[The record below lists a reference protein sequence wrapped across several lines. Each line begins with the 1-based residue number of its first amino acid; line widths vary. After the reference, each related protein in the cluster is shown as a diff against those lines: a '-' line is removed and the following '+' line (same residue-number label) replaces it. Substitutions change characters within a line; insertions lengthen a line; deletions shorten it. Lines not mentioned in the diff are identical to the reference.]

1 MEDVWKTKFLLVTL
15 INTIFEAL
23 QYAGPW
29 AKSFRFVIPAVSISQ
44 VKNFRLTEVK

>member
-29 AKSFRFVIPAVSISQ
+29 AKSFKFVIPAVSISQ